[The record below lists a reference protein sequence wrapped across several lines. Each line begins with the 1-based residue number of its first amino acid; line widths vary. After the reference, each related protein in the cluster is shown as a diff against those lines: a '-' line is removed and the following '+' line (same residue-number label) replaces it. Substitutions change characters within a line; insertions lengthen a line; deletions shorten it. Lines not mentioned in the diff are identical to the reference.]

1 MKIMFGIV
9 IILPL
14 TVALSF
20 AQTTPPL
27 RVDHVP
33 ICVAELGPVQ
43 QAFAAAG
50 LKSAYGGPHATG
62 GTHMALLGFDDGSYF
77 ELLAPQKPGSAQ
89 GLCRS
94 HVAGGECRA
103 MHVGR
108 LNARHK
114 NGIGALAQAGD
125 RDGRAVSRRPYA
137 SRWAGA
143 AVGDGWNRA
152 GHAG

>member
-33 ICVAELGPVQ
+33 ICVAELGPVH

-50 LKSAYGGPHATG
+50 LKSDYGGPHATG
-62 GTHMALLGFDDGSYF
+62 GTHMAL
-77 ELLAPQKPGSAQ
+77 
-89 GLCRS
+89 
-94 HVAGGECRA
+94 
-103 MHVGR
+103 
-108 LNARHK
+108 
-114 NGIGALAQAGD
+114 D
-125 RDGRAVSRRPYA
+125 RKSV
-137 SRWAGA
+137 
-143 AVGDGWNRA
+143 V
-152 GHAG
+152 